1 MGENRIT
8 FTQVFNVIKQ
18 RLIWILLITLVATIF
33 LFTFFKVTYTPT
45 YTANAS
51 MYVYIT
57 SENSSSV
64 SNNLASSLKYVH
76 TLAIIIKSDTILDRV
91 IDRLDLELTAD
102 QLRRGLLVESVNETE
117 VLSISF
123 TSSDALLSQ
132 SIVNAITEESPAE
145 IERIIESASA
155 KVVDNAKLP
164 AGANPSNTFM
174 KTLIGAVV
182 AFALSCITF
191 IAVFVLDT
199 RIGTE
204 EELSEQTSI
213 PVFGSV
219 PASEDNDAKK
229 KKKSLPFLN
238 SKKLAEKLQ
247 TQTHNP
253 NTILNTSSSF
263 ILKESY
269 NTIRTNMLF
278 TTQDDTCPVI
288 AITGATADVGK
299 STVCL
304 NIAIA
309 FSQLGKK
316 VLLVDADLRN
326 PTLHKLLDMHNGS
339 GMSELLA
346 GISKECVPSDTGIP
360 NLSILTAGAV
370 PPNPTELL
378 FSQRFTKLMNLLK
391 SHFDYIFIDTPPV
404 NIVTDATMLAE
415 RISGYIFVARSMQ
428 STTSQIEF
436 AIKAIQQVNGKIC
449 GFVLNGV
456 DAKVETY
463 KSKYGRYGKYGKYG
477 NYKRY
482 ETTNTEAANDEDI
495 RISE

>member
-1 MGENRIT
+1 M
-8 FTQVFNVIKQ
+8 FNVIKQ
-18 RLIWILLITLVATIF
+18 RLLWILLITLVLTMV

-51 MYVYIT
+51 MYVYIAVG
-57 SENSSSV
+57 NGSV
-64 SNNLASSLKYVH
+64 SADLASALKYVY
-76 TLAIIIKSDTILDRV
+76 TLSIIIKSDTVLDRV
-91 IDRLDLELTAD
+91 IDRLDLDVTAD
-102 QLRRGLLVESVNETE
+102 QLRRGLQVDSVNETE
-117 VLSISF
+117 VLSISY
-123 TSSDALLSQ
+123 SCSDALLAQ
-132 SIVNAITEESPAE
+132 SIVNAITEEAPSE
-145 IERIIESASA
+145 IERIIEAASA

-164 AGANPSNTFM
+164 ASANPSNTFT
-174 KTLIGAVV
+174 KTVSGAGIVFV
-182 AFALSCITF
+182 LSCIAF
-191 IAVFVLDT
+191 VAAAVLDT

-204 EELSEQTSI
+204 EDLNEQTTL

-219 PASEDNDAKK
+219 PASESDNNSKGK
-229 KKKSLPFLN
+229 RKSLLPFSK
-238 SKKLAEKLQ
+238 SKKLSDKF
-247 TQTHNP
+247 QTHNP
-253 NTILNTSSSF
+253 NTILSASSPF
-263 ILKESY
+263 VLKESY

-278 TTQDDTCPVI
+278 TTQDDPCPTI
-288 AITGATADVGK
+288 AVTGATADVGK

-309 FSQLGKK
+309 FAQLGKK
-316 VLLVDADLRN
+316 VLLLDADLRN
-326 PTLHKLLDMHNGS
+326 PTLHKLLGLNNGA

-378 FSQRFTKLMNLLK
+378 FSPRFTKLLNLLK

-436 AIKAIQQVNGKIC
+436 ATKAIQQVNGKIC
-449 GFVLNGV
+449 GFVLNDV
-456 DAKVETY
+456 DAKVQTY
-463 KSKYGRYGKYGKYG
+463 KSKYGKYGKYGKSG

-482 ETTNTEAANDEDI
+482 ETTNTVVTSEEDI
-495 RISE
+495 KISE